1 MRFGVRCILTGAILC
16 FAYGCG
22 PKSAKLQKSVV
33 PPDKALFE
41 TGSNFLKRGDYIKSR
56 LAFQNLITTY
66 PESELTADAYFSM
79 GDSFYEEGGT
89 ENYIQAE
96 EEYKNFIIFFQAHP
110 RSADAQLKIISLNMK
125 MMRAPDRDQQY
136 TYKALRAI
144 DTFLQRF
151 PDSDFVPSVKGLK
164 SKVEENLALSDLGVG
179 EQYAVKGN
187 LKGAQGRYQN
197 IVDEYKEFSALDEV
211 YFRLGS
217 IWQKVYVAQ
226 KGVKG
231 NTEEAVK
238 AIKEATDKAAEEA
251 ALNYAKI
258 AKGYPFSKHYE
269 EAQVQLK
276 MLGKSV
282 PSVDTQ
288 LAALNQ
294 SRIKPEEGFSPM
306 KPLIDFG
313 KALGFVG
320 TPDIYKETYKTVE
333 AAKIQ
338 NANAQ
343 LAAAKAGEDGQPGD
357 DIQIERTIVKTGEGE
372 TQDAQSVGTNPSE
385 SSQSGS
391 EKKKVSNRYKRKN
404 TKKPL

>member
-1 MRFGVRCILTGAILC
+1 MRFGVRCILMGAMLC
-16 FAYGCG
+16 YVYGCG

-41 TGSNFLKRGDYIKSR
+41 TGSNFLKKGDYIKSR

-110 RSADAQLKIISLNMK
+110 KSADAQLKIISLNMK
-125 MMRAPDRDQQY
+125 MMRAPDRDQQF
-136 TYKALRAI
+136 TYKALRGI
-144 DTFLQRF
+144 NTFLQTYS
-151 PDSDFVPSVKGLK
+151 DSDFVSIVKGLK

-179 EQYAVKGN
+179 EQYAVRGN

-217 IWQKVYVAQ
+217 IWEKVYDAQ
-226 KGVKG
+226 KAVKG
-231 NTEEAVK
+231 NTEEMSK
-238 AIKEATDKAAEEA
+238 AIKEAAEKAAADA
-251 ALNYAKI
+251 ALNYEKI
-258 AKGYPFSKHYE
+258 VTGYPFSKHNE
-269 EAQVQLK
+269 EARARLK
-276 MLGKSV
+276 TLGKSV

-320 TPDIYKETYKTVE
+320 SPDIYKEAHKTVDAE
-333 AAKIQ
+333 KIK
-338 NANAQ
+338 NAQ
-343 LAAAKAGEDGQPGD
+343 VAAAKAGEDNQPGD
-357 DIQIERTIVKTGEGE
+357 DIQIERTIVKNSEGE
-372 TQDAQSVGTNPSE
+372 TPKASSVGANPDE
-385 SSQSGS
+385 SAQSGS
-391 EKKKVSNRYKRKN
+391 DKKKVSNRYKRKN
-404 TKKPL
+404 TKKPS